1 MKEQYKIIK
10 NFIDQDACN
19 TLVDK
24 LDNCLKE
31 GYAFPPDN
39 QCPNSP
45 AFYGMF
51 NDESNRWL
59 SRIEE
64 AVGKSLS
71 PTYTYARIY
80 QRGEILLPHT
90 DKWECEYSFT
100 LALKYDKEIW
110 PFYLD
115 TEQGTKQVLLDNG
128 DMLIYKG
135 VENLHWRMP
144 LENTFHYQA
153 FFHYV
158 DNNGPYADKK
168 YDGRFDFATTQ
179 EVKDEMDRRNNAVQ

>member
-10 NFIDQDACN
+10 NFIDQATCN
-19 TLVDK
+19 MLVDK

-31 GYAFPPDN
+31 GYVFPPDN

-51 NDESNRWL
+51 NDESIGWL
-59 SRIEE
+59 SIIEE

-80 QRGEILLPHT
+80 QQGEILLPHT
-90 DKWECEYSFT
+90 DKSECEYSFT

-110 PFYLD
+110 PFYLN
-115 TEQGTKQVLLDNG
+115 TAEGTKQVLL
-128 DMLIYKG
+128 YKG

-158 DNNGPYADKK
+158 DNAGPYADRKF
-168 YDGRFDFATTQ
+168 DGRFEFATTQ
-179 EVKDEMDRRNNAVQ
+179 EVKDEMDRRSNAVT